1 MVLDASEPFRRR
13 AKALMRKRFRSH
25 RRGLPGRAAAERSA
39 RIVER
44 LLVVDAVVRASSV
57 ASFWPM
63 LQRKEIDLRVADQA
77 WRDAGKTVVYPR
89 IHDEG
94 PMTWHAIDREEEDF
108 EAHPM
113 GFMQPTT
120 PEAAAPCV
128 IVVPGIAFD
137 ARGHRIGY
145 GGGFYDRT
153 LAAHPDVP
161 TVGVAYHFQLAGD
174 LPDTPGDVP
183 VDMIVTDEDVL
194 KTPGR

>member
-25 RRGLPGRAAAERSA
+25 RRGLPSRAAAQRSA

-44 LLVVDAVVRASSV
+44 LLGLEAVSNASSI

-63 LQRKEIDLRVADQA
+63 LARKEVDLRAADVA
-77 WRDAGKTVVYPR
+77 WREAGKAVLYPR

-94 PMTWHAIDREEEDF
+94 PMTWHAIERDEDF
-108 EAHPM
+108 EQHPM
-113 GFMQPTT
+113 GFRQPTT
-120 PEAAAPCV
+120 AEAPAPGL

-137 ARGHRIGY
+137 PRGHRIGY

-153 LAAHPDVP
+153 LAAHPEVP

>member
-25 RRGLPGRAAAERSA
+25 RRGLTSAAAARRSA

-44 LLVVDAVVRASSV
+44 LLTVEVVADAASV

-63 LQRKEIDLRVADQA
+63 LARKEVDLRAAHDA
-77 WRDAGKTVVYPR
+77 WREAGKTVVYPR

-94 PMTWHAIDREEEDF
+94 PMTWHAIESEDDF
-108 EAHPM
+108 EQHPM
-113 GFMQPTT
+113 GFMQPTS
-120 PEAAAPCV
+120 PEAPAPGL

-153 LAAHPDVP
+153 LAAFPEVP